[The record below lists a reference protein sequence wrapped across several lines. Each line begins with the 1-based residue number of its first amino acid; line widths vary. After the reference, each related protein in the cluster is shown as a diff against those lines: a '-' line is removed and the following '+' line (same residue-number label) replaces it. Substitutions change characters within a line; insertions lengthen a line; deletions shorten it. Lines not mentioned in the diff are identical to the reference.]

1 MFHPLESDLST
12 LKDQELEDKILE
24 LNKKYFTAYRLGKPE
39 LLTQITTFIT
49 IYKDEMSKRTM
60 KKLSGATD
68 DDLDHLINV
77 N

>member
-1 MFHPLESDLST
+1 MFHPLETDLST
-12 LKDQELEDKILE
+12 MKDQELEDKILE

-60 KKLSGATD
+60 KRLNGNTD

>member
-1 MFHPLESDLST
+1 MFHPLETDLST

-24 LNKKYFTAYRLGKPE
+24 LNKKYFAAYRLGKPE

-60 KKLSGATD
+60 KRLSGATD

>member
-1 MFHPLESDLST
+1 MFHPLETDLST

-24 LNKKYFTAYRLGKPE
+24 LNKKYFAAYRLGKPE

-60 KKLSGATD
+60 KRLNGNTD

>member
-1 MFHPLESDLST
+1 MFHPLETDLSI

-24 LNKKYFTAYRLGKPE
+24 LNKKYFAAYRLGKPE

-60 KKLSGATD
+60 KRLNGNTD

>member
-1 MFHPLESDLST
+1 MFHPLETDLSV

-60 KKLSGATD
+60 KRLSGATD

>member
-1 MFHPLESDLST
+1 MFHPLEPDLST

-60 KKLSGATD
+60 KRLSGSTD

>member
-1 MFHPLESDLST
+1 MFHPLETDLST

-60 KKLSGATD
+60 KRLSGATD

>member
-1 MFHPLESDLST
+1 MFHPLETDLST

>member
-1 MFHPLESDLST
+1 MFHPLETDLST
-12 LKDQELEDKILE
+12 MKDQELEDKILE

-60 KKLSGATD
+60 KRLSGATD

>member
-1 MFHPLESDLST
+1 MFHPLETDLSI

-24 LNKKYFTAYRLGKPE
+24 LNKKYFAAYRLGKPE

-60 KKLSGATD
+60 KRLNGATD

>member
-1 MFHPLESDLST
+1 MFHPLETDLST

-60 KKLSGATD
+60 KRLNGNTD

>member
-1 MFHPLESDLST
+1 MFHPLETDLST

-24 LNKKYFTAYRLGKPE
+24 LNKKYFAAYRLGKPE

-60 KKLSGATD
+60 KRLNGATD

>member
-1 MFHPLESDLST
+1 MFHPLESDLSV

-60 KKLSGATD
+60 KKLNGNTD

>member
-1 MFHPLESDLST
+1 MFHPLETDLST

-60 KKLSGATD
+60 KKLNGATD

>member
-1 MFHPLESDLST
+1 MFHPLETDLST
-12 LKDQELEDKILE
+12 MKDQELEDKILE

>member
-1 MFHPLESDLST
+1 MFHPLETDLSI

-60 KKLSGATD
+60 KRLNGNTD

>member
-1 MFHPLESDLST
+1 MFHPLETDLSL

-49 IYKDEMSKRTM
+49 IYKDEMSKRSM
-60 KKLSGATD
+60 KRLQGD
-68 DDLDHLINV
+68 QNGDLDQLINV

>member
-1 MFHPLESDLST
+1 MFHPLETDLST

-60 KKLSGATD
+60 KRLSGSTD